1 MLVNILIFCVH
12 VTYMG
17 TILLTTELVHAP
29 RYTSDAC
36 ADNQFVNESTC
47 RRHCSLQNKDYLDI
61 VVFSLG
67 ELVGM
72 LPISCHNSN
81 NLKFTCT
88 RLSYSYSV

>member
-1 MLVNILIFCVH
+1 MRSRCTSVLVNILIFCVH

-36 ADNQFVNESTC
+36 AANQYVNESSC
-47 RRHCSLQNKDYLDI
+47 RRHCSLQDKDYFDI

-67 ELVGM
+67 EFVGM
-72 LPISCHNSN
+72 LLLITVLVLN
-81 NLKFTCT
+81 F
-88 RLSYSYSV
+88 YS